1 MILRCAILFREYDGI
16 KSPGGGLPLEDRRLL
31 PANSDWRYKKRCENR
46 VPLYTAGS
54 EQRVECTPDVTTF
67 EPGKRSE
74 TAQRSQSKEQRCI
87 EVRVLLVK

>member
-1 MILRCAILFREYDGI
+1 MFREYDGI

-31 PANSDWRYKKRCENR
+31 PVNSDWRYKKRCENR

-67 EPGKRSE
+67 EPGKRSD
-74 TAQRSQSKEQRCI
+74 TRPRSQFKEQRCI